1 MVHEFLLDIISYQIQ
16 FLLNMW
22 LVSVTEFHNID
33 LPWIIICLLPN
44 KSSVCICIQME
55 FVPQMALTVCL
66 FLLFQSDL

>member
-44 KSSVCICIQME
+44 KSIVCICIQME
-55 FVPQMALTVCL
+55 LAP
-66 FLLFQSDL
+66 